1 MKKSRTSRLL
11 MGKTYTLQW
20 IKKYDMRKHRK
31 AYSLKWMKNDYM
43 RERCTEHIL
52 YGTMFECIFSPR
64 DQKR

>member
-20 IKKYDMRKHRK
+20 IKKYDN
-31 AYSLKWMKNDYM
+31 SLKWMKNDYM